1 MVTWTL
7 RESGGLEMT
16 GGRHQ
21 HKTLAGI
28 LNVSRVG
35 RPPHMPV
42 AQESCR

>member
-7 RESGGLEMT
+7 RESSGLEMT

-28 LNVSRVG
+28 LKVSRVG
-35 RPPHMPV
+35 KPLHMPV
-42 AQESCR
+42 A